1 MNMYLGTGNTN
12 KFLLLHGALP
22 DMCIDHALYAYNT
35 LRLDLV
41 YLHNYVLVCTKKCT
55 YIENME
61 LDMLREIKWVKAN

>member
-1 MNMYLGTGNTN
+1 MYLGTGNTN

-41 YLHNYVLVCTKKCT
+41 YLHNYVCTGVYKKM
-55 YIENME
+55 Y
-61 LDMLREIKWVKAN
+61 VY